1 MKTTTFLSSNPQKSR
16 INCTKMEDK
25 TTTMKV
31 LEMKKLQA
39 ERASKTPLSK
49 TSKVVSKLD
58 LTNFKPFQQEGIMH

>member
-1 MKTTTFLSSNPQKSR
+1 
-16 INCTKMEDK
+16 MEDK

-49 TSKVVSKLD
+49 KSKVVSKLD